1 MLNNLMRHSY
11 LYTLYNCSVVF
22 WWNWSVFNVLS
33 KTCHITKI
41 FRRSSAKFRYSFAPS
56 AKTLASAEHY
66 KGMFGAPLF
75 QIPRWDT
82 EVRFVTKFGKIGH
95 CKVAKRSRGLPHK
108 NKLALCGTRPSPHFV
123 QNVPIAPKIPW
134 TLSSLF
140 VYNNNN
146 NNNNPLTCPH
156 ILNLVQIGC
165 ALPDL
170 FRKDWF
176 FGPKSHYNIGF
187 QPTIICQKYL
197 PLIKQCWHGPWVM
210 VTCDVTRS
218 FFR

>member
-123 QNVPIAPKIPW
+123 QNEPIAPKIPW
-134 TLSSLF
+134 TLSSLDMST
-140 VYNNNN
+140 Y
-146 NNNNPLTCPH
+146 TE
-156 ILNLVQIGC
+156 
-165 ALPDL
+165 
-170 FRKDWF
+170 
-176 FGPKSHYNIGF
+176 FGPDRLRFAGLIPERLIFRPKKSLQY
-187 QPTIICQKYL
+187 
-197 PLIKQCWHGPWVM
+197 
-210 VTCDVTRS
+210 VTTHHKTS
-218 FFR
+218 INS